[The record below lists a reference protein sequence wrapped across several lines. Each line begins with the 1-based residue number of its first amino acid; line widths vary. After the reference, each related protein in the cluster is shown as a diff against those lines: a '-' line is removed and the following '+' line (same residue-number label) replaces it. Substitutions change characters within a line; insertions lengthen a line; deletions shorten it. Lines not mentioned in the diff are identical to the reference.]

1 MHRLA
6 ATPGGWTPE
15 TDGVIVIEQRKA
27 PIVCLTAADTDV
39 QLLASASRRL
49 PQGFPDMRVASLL
62 QLQQQFTIDTYA
74 EDVLAYT
81 KVMVVRLLGGR
92 AYWSY
97 GLEVLKQLTQQT
109 GAALL
114 VLPGDDR
121 PDFELMSHSTVPLA
135 VVDRLWRYF
144 TEGGVENTVRAL
156 EFVADVC
163 LGTNYNPLPPQ
174 PIPRVGLYQ
183 LPTPNPQP
191 PTPKLAS
198 CSTGPITWLAIPPRS
213 MRCVKHWSIGSC
225 SLYPFSF
232 RRCEMPTYRQSYSI
246 IGLMR
251 LMVRVN
257 EFKFC

>member
-156 EFVADVC
+156 QFVADVG

-183 LPTPNPQP
+183 PPSWHPVLPGPLPGW
-191 PTPKLAS
+191 KHRS
-198 CSTGPITWLAIPPRS
+198 DRCVVSSTGRS
-213 MRCVKHWSIGSC
+213 AVAACASVCFVAARC
-225 SLYPFSF
+225 
-232 RRCEMPTYRQSYSI
+232 RRTGRVI
-246 IGLMR
+246 R
-251 LMVRVN
+251 LLV
-257 EFKFC
+257 